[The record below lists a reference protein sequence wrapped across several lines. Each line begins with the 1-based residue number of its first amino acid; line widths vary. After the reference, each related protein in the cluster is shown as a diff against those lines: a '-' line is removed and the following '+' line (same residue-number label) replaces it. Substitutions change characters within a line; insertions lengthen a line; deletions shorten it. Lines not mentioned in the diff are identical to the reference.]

1 MNSNLINKIQA
12 AENSWSRLTMIL
24 WKELLEFCRFF
35 TIAFHG
41 VEISQISIKSWSW
54 LTLRTLAWPEKNK
67 KKTQLQLQ
75 STPTLTPLQL
85 HSHSH
90 SHSNCN
96 PLPLSLHSHSTPLSL
111 HSNSTP
117 TALPLQLQLHPT
129 PTPTPEIS
137 SHCRPQPR
145 LVARSAKA
153 GGSGWCTW
161 LYFLLFDSFYILW
174 PSFLVG
180 DRLWLLRTFPPN
192 FYAPFIL
199 ALWSYRNLALLV
211 ITSSNPFTAESN

>member
-85 HSHSH
+85 HSNSH

-96 PLPLSLHSHSTPLSL
+96 PLQL
-111 HSNSTP
+111 HSNSNCNPLQLHSNSNSTP
-117 TALPLQLQLHPT
+117 LPLQLPLLKSPHIVAPSQGWWLGA
-129 PTPTPEIS
+129 
-137 SHCRPQPR
+137 PR
-145 LVARSAKA
+145 LVAQA